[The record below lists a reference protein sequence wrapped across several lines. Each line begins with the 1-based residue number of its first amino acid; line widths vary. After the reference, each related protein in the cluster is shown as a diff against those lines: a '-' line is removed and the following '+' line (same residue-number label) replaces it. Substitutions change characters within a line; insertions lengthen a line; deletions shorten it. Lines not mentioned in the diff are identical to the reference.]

1 MKISQQKRKY
11 LILIALFICSGI
23 ASFSQDLPSE
33 KKGRVLYT
41 GFVNVVPDKFK
52 FPLIGFINV
61 AQGSQKNL
69 HLGFV
74 NTTGNNFSGA
84 QISFLNI
91 AGGNTKGV
99 QVGFVNKTK
108 TLRGLQLGFFNYAE
122 SVEKGVPIGFFS
134 FVKNG
139 GYRAVKVSMNEMYP
153 MNLSFDVGVKKFYTT
168 IVGSYNGDLKKK
180 YALGLGFGSIIDIY
194 RNVYFNPEAI
204 IQSTDV
210 NNISNN
216 RILSL
221 RPQVGFKL
229 FSNIDVLCGPSL
241 VWQNAEGQAVLNKP
255 FYSLFK
261 TAPDNK
267 NNLIGGANISLKLH
281 LSKRMPNKR
290 YFSAW

>member
-1 MKISQQKRKY
+1 MKISNQKNY
-11 LILIALFICSGI
+11 QLILIALFVCSGMV
-23 ASFSQDLPSE
+23 SFAQDRPSQ
-33 KKGRVLYT
+33 KKHRTLYT
-41 GFVNVVPDKFK
+41 GLINIVPDKFK
-52 FPLIGFINV
+52 FPLIGFVNV

-69 HLGFV
+69 HLGFI

-91 AGGNTKGV
+91 AGGISKGV
-99 QVGFVNKTK
+99 QVGFLNKTE

-122 SVEKGVPIGFFS
+122 SVEKGVPVGFFS

-153 MNLSFDVGVKKFYTT
+153 MNLAFDVGVKKFYTT

-180 YALGLGFGSIIDIY
+180 YAVGLGIGSINGIY
-194 RNVYFNPEAI
+194 RNIYFKSEAI

-216 RILSL
+216 RIISL
-221 RPQVGFKL
+221 RPQIGTKL
-229 FSNIDVLCGPSL
+229 FSNIDILCGPSL
-241 VWQNAEGQAVLNKP
+241 VWQNASGQSALNKP

-261 TAPDNK
+261 NAPDNR

-281 LSKRMPNKR
+281 LSERMPNKR
-290 YFSAW
+290 YFIGR

>member
-23 ASFSQDLPSE
+23 ATFSQDLLSE

-74 NTTGNNFSGA
+74 NITENKFSGA

-122 SVEKGVPIGFFS
+122 SVEKGVPVGFFS

-153 MNLSFDVGVKKFYTT
+153 MNLAFDIGVKKFYTT

-180 YALGLGFGSIIDIY
+180 YAVGLGIGSIIDIY

-229 FSNIDVLCGPSL
+229 FSNIDVLWGPSL